1 MPVDFVY
8 VEVVISTDTGG
19 SMSKCL
25 TLGICLVTALLPLSG
40 CGKSEITLRKEAGDA
55 DSQFSLGVS
64 YANGEGMRQDD
75 AEAARWYRSA
85 AEQGHADSM
94 VMLGMAYE
102 TGTGIAQDNVE
113 AYAWF
118 DAAAI
123 SIQNAELRRDRV
135 STLLSGSQLEMGQ
148 QRASEL
154 LANYGNEN

>member
-1 MPVDFVY
+1 
-8 VEVVISTDTGG
+8 
-19 SMSKCL
+19 MSKCL
-25 TLGICLVTALLPLSG
+25 TLGLCLVTALLPLSG
-40 CGKSEITLRKEAGDA
+40 CGKSEIALRKEAAEAGDA

-64 YANGEGMRQDD
+64 YANGEGVRQDD

-118 DAAAI
+118 DVAAI

-148 QRASEL
+148 QRASDL
-154 LANYGNEN
+154 LAKYGNQK